1 MTDATIASFCS
12 LVLIQAV
19 AARGLDTR
27 ALFDLA
33 EIEPD
38 GIEGMEERMPFEK
51 HLLLWEAV
59 MRLVN
64 DPGFPIFLARRLTPA
79 DYETI
84 GFACMTR
91 ATLGEALKQAIRYHR
106 IWTDG
111 SRWDLEERNGTSTVA
126 LVLDDPMR
134 LGARCGTEHVLAEII
149 NAGRVLTGKEW
160 APREVWLRHPR
171 PRDVTAHERFFG
183 APVRFDRPAS
193 ALVFDSSIFDQPLI
207 KSDPRLAT
215 FFERQAEEM
224 LARFERSS
232 LTGVMLFR
240 LREYLT
246 KGVRSGLP
254 SLESAASH
262 LGVSTRTLRRRL
274 QDEGTTFQD
283 VLDQTRCEL
292 AKRYLL
298 AERLAVGE
306 VAFLLGFSEPSAF
319 HRAFKRW
326 TGQTPV
332 TYRRSA
338 PRASA

>member
-1 MTDATIASFCS
+1 MAAPTIASFCS
-12 LVLIQAV
+12 AALIRAV

-27 ALFDLA
+27 ALVDLA
-33 EIEPD
+33 EIEPS
-38 GIEGMEERMPFEK
+38 GIEGLEERMSFDR
-51 HLLLWEAV
+51 HLLLWEAA
-59 MRLVN
+59 MRLVR
-64 DPGFPIFLARRLTPA
+64 DPGFPIYLSQRLTPG

-111 SRWDLEERNGTSTVA
+111 SRWELEERNGTSTFSFEV
-126 LVLDDPMR
+126 DDPMR
-134 LGARCGTEHVLAEII
+134 LGARCGTEQVLAEII
-149 NAGRVLTGKEW
+149 QAGRLLTGREW

-171 PRDVTAHERFFG
+171 PRDTTAHERFFG
-183 APVRFDRPAS
+183 APVLFDRPSS
-193 ALVFDSSIFDQPLI
+193 ALVIDSPIFDQPLL
-207 KSDPRLAT
+207 KSDPKLAT
-215 FFERQAEEM
+215 FFERQADEM
-224 LARFERSS
+224 LARFERS
-232 LTGVMLFR
+232 GAMVYR
-240 LREYLT
+240 LRDYLA

-254 SLESAASH
+254 SLEAAASH

-274 QDEGTTFQD
+274 QEEGTTFQD

-298 AERLAVGE
+298 AERLAAGE

-332 TYRRSA
+332 TYQRSA